1 MQTSQAIMQ
10 KIKGLIHRSHGID
23 HDIQMQ
29 LAGMFLA
36 YNATARAERV
46 QSKIES
52 GYAKVDALRREN
64 ADLERTLNDE
74 REQNKRDYDR
84 MYEESNTHRKAKEQ
98 LQERVDYL
106 TREVETLRAGL
117 LAVPGS
123 YKVYNLTTSM
133 TGGTNKI
140 GAIKL
145 YREIFLAGL
154 ADAKQAVESMMQ
166 TPKVVTLG
174 ELAAKKLTDSTFF
187 LLSPQA

>member
-1 MQTSQAIMQ
+1 MQSSQAIMQ
-10 KIKGLIHRSHGID
+10 SIKGIINRSHGID
-23 HDIQMQ
+23 HDIQVQ
-29 LAGMFLA
+29 LSGLFHA

-84 MYEESNTHRKAKEQ
+84 MYEESNTLRNSKAQ
-98 LQERVDYL
+98 LQVRADDL
-106 TREVETLRAGL
+106 AREVETLRAGL
-117 LAVPGS
+117 LAIPGS
-123 YKVYNLTTSM
+123 YKAYSLSTSHE
-133 TGGTNKI
+133 GSVNKI

-145 YREIFLAGL
+145 YREIFLVGL
-154 ADAKQAVESMMQ
+154 ADAKNAVESMMQ

-174 ELAAKKLTDSTFF
+174 EQAAKKLTDSKFF
-187 LLSPQA
+187 LVSPQA